1 MAVIRGDVN
10 RIRIG
15 NYLCGKI
22 GMYWTA
28 WSHHTF
34 FLVLAGISLAPLALL
49 AWQYRRLL
57 AVMNA
62 DRPAPAPRAAAA
74 LAEPLLA

>member
-1 MAVIRGDVN
+1 
-10 RIRIG
+10 
-15 NYLCGKI
+15 
-22 GMYWTA
+22 MYWTA